1 MGVGYS
7 TYYYHPSR
15 GRYVHYHPPP
25 GRVVR
30 YYNPHPYWW
39 GYHYIYNPIE
49 EKNMLVI
56 IKKTDEHHGRVYSED
71 GTYMTKI
78 KVQCNDTEKPKGMT
92 YENTAKV
99 VDSKGKYIGET
110 FIDTKHGIE
119 DSEDWRGYRI
129 VSSDKKYK
137 V

>member
-7 TYYYHPSR
+7 TYYYHPAR

-25 GRVVR
+25 HRVVR
-30 YYNPHPYWW
+30 YYDPYPYWW

-49 EKNMLVI
+49 KKNMRVNV
-56 IKKTDEHHGRVYSED
+56 KKIDQHHGEVYSED
-71 GTYMTKI
+71 GTFITKI
-78 KVQCNDTEKPKGMT
+78 KVQCNNPGKPKGMT

-99 VDSKGKYIGET
+99 VDSKGKYVGET
-110 FIDTKHGIE
+110 FIDDKHGIE
-119 DSEDWRGYRI
+119 DSEDWRGYII